1 MTEKMDNE
9 TENKVTESSVTEKQ
23 GNVTNK
29 KDQKRLLFLL
39 IIVIVV
45 VIAAVVVVILT
56 RPNSEALPDNGV
68 PKLGYAEGTTVVK
81 DSNALQEALDAMT
94 TEDMMLEYEPD
105 AFSADG
111 ENFSCY
117 LANAV
122 ENKYDMYF
130 DMYTD
135 ANFGEEIYLSGL
147 LRPGTA
153 LEQIKLKRRFVA
165 GDHKVVLAITTVED
179 DHQTVHGQTVVVYN
193 LHVNSQGE
201 FQTSSAE

>member
-1 MTEKMDNE
+1 MTEKKDN
-9 TENKVTESSVTEKQ
+9 VTEKKD
-23 GNVTNK
+23 K
-29 KDQKRLLFLL
+29 KRQLLFLIL
-39 IIVIVV
+39 IIVVV
-45 VIAAVVVVILT
+45 LAAAAVVVLT
-56 RPNSEALPDNGV
+56 RPKSESLLDNGV

-94 TEDMMLEYEPD
+94 TENMMLEYEPD
-105 AFSADG
+105 AFSVDG

-122 ENKYDMYF
+122 ENQYDMYF

-135 ANFGEEIYLSGL
+135 SGFGEEIYLSGL

-153 LEQIKLKRRFVA
+153 LDKFKLKRRFVA

-193 LHVNSQGE
+193 LHVNSQND
-201 FQTSSAE
+201 FRTSPEE